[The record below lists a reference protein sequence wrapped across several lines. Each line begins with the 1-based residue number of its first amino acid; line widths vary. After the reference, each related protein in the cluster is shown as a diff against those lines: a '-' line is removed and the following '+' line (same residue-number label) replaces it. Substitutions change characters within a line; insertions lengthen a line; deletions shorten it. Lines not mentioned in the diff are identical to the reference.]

1 MGSLGPRVACPQQAD
16 DKMRKAV
23 PKPELL
29 HFTRALLDMIDHHH
43 LLRETSKTQR
53 PAALAPQAHQS
64 VFRPPGLNLKPGI
77 EPAHPLPVT
86 AWTPGSPQHPAAPRP
101 RTRRGGG
108 GAGRGRGS
116 RAEGPC
122 TVPAC
127 PWRCA
132 PVLRGRH
139 ATGRGPA
146 GRCWALLPTPHLCP
160 QLAPFLG
167 VCSGCFLLG

>member
-1 MGSLGPRVACPQQAD
+1 MGCLGPRVAFPQQAD

-53 PAALAPQAHQS
+53 PATLAPQAHQS
-64 VFRPPGLNLKPGI
+64 DFRPPGLNLEPGI
-77 EPAHPLPVT
+77 EPAPPLPVT
-86 AWTPGSPQHPAAPRP
+86 AWTPGSPQHAAAPRP
-101 RTRRGGG
+101 RMRRGGG
-108 GAGRGRGS
+108 GGG

-139 ATGRGPA
+139 ATGGGPA
-146 GRCWALLPTPHLCP
+146 GRCRALLPTPHRCA

>member
-1 MGSLGPRVACPQQAD
+1 MAFPQQAD

-23 PKPELL
+23 PNPELL

-53 PAALAPQAHQS
+53 PATLAPQAHQS
-64 VFRPPGLNLKPGI
+64 DFRPPGLNLKPGT
-77 EPAHPLPVT
+77 EPAPPLPVT
-86 AWTPGSPQHPAAPRP
+86 ARSCSKAAHAPW
-101 RTRRGGG
+101 
-108 GAGRGRGS
+108 RGRGS

-139 ATGRGPA
+139 ATGGGPA
-146 GRCWALLPTPHLCP
+146 GRCWALLPTPHRCP